1 MVEVVLPLLLT
12 LGYLVLLAG
21 VAKSAEESAPLARL
35 ARHPIAYGLAL
46 GVYATS
52 WTFYGGVGL
61 AHHSGWAFLAISL
74 GVTLSCIAIPFLWE
88 PLARILQRHQLTSVA
103 DLFAFR
109 FQSQLAG
116 VLVTLF
122 MVAAL
127 LPYLSLQ
134 LRAIA
139 DAADFVGEG
148 LTPPWMGV
156 VYAAALSMFAGLLG
170 ARYAD
175 PDRAGRGLLA
185 TLAIESIVKLACMAV
200 VGVAAL
206 QGVFGGL
213 AGLEAHLAETP
224 EALERLRAPVR
235 DGEAPFN
242 ALLMLAFVAAF
253 LLPRQFHVAFAAKPE
268 VRDPR
273 GERHLRT
280 AAWVL
285 PLFLLLLNLPLPV
298 LFFAGEM
305 LAESGTPPDRFVLVA
320 APSAPIRLVA
330 FLGGVSASSAMI
342 LASSL
347 ALGGMV
353 VNHLV
358 VPLRGTRGLSRPYV
372 HRLRQGVIVLLVA
385 AGFAFHLVAPRHG
398 TLVDLGLV
406 SFAAVLQLFPG
417 VLATLFWPRATR
429 EGIIGGLVCGGAV
442 WLTITALPLL
452 GWASPS
458 EAPRALGLDV
468 DPRGAAVWRSLLANA
483 VALALGTLLAT
494 PRAIEVAAAASC
506 AIVLGTAAHNAP
518 PALKVLERRIAAAL
532 GPSGAASELAATR
545 AHLGMRRGERSPLA
559 VLRLADELERRLS
572 ALLGPLSARRIVRG
586 DDAPEAVSLVAAE
599 LRFLRDRGRQDR
611 SVPSETLEASLERV
625 RRYLSGVLDELPL
638 GVCAVDGSGAI
649 AVWNQELEELTGID
663 AEAVLGLPLVRIGA
677 PWAEVLAGELRG
689 APGGVAVRVVEG
701 GEHEHIRETVLPT
714 ARGERVLRFRRGVLL
729 EGASP
734 SDSLAGQSG
743 ALVVIED
750 LTERRALRRQVEHN
764 DRLASLG
771 RMAAGVAH
779 ELGNPLA
786 GLLMVAKNLAREPQA
801 DDAAERLELIVD
813 EGLRIEATLRELL
826 AFARKEGKRDS
837 LEMERAPVRLDDV
850 CQDAVRLSGL
860 GGRGPEVTF
869 TLEALEEAE
878 VLGSR
883 RQLTQVLVNLL
894 SNARHAS
901 SHGDVVDVRV
911 EARGRE
917 GVGGWC
923 IAVVDQGPG
932 VPESIAERIFE
943 PFVTTKPVG
952 EGTGLGLAV
961 SQRIARAHGG
971 ALDFE
976 RRGPSGGAVFRLWLP
991 PRPASSERTRDTD
1004 RSVGG
1009 REPRP
1014 ESVA

>member
-1 MVEVVLPLLLT
+1 M
-12 LGYLVLLAG
+12 
-21 VAKSAEESAPLARL
+21 
-35 ARHPIAYGLAL
+35 
-46 GVYATS
+46 
-52 WTFYGGVGL
+52 
-61 AHHSGWAFLAISL
+61 
-74 GVTLSCIAIPFLWE
+74 
-88 PLARILQRHQLTSVA
+88 
-103 DLFAFR
+103 
-109 FQSQLAG
+109 
-116 VLVTLF
+116 
-122 MVAAL
+122 
-127 LPYLSLQ
+127 
-134 LRAIA
+134 
-139 DAADFVGEG
+139 
-148 LTPPWMGV
+148 
-156 VYAAALSMFAGLLG
+156 
-170 ARYAD
+170 
-175 PDRAGRGLLA
+175 
-185 TLAIESIVKLACMAV
+185 
-200 VGVAAL
+200 
-206 QGVFGGL
+206 
-213 AGLEAHLAETP
+213 
-224 EALERLRAPVR
+224 
-235 DGEAPFN
+235 
-242 ALLMLAFVAAF
+242 
-253 LLPRQFHVAFAAKPE
+253 
-268 VRDPR
+268 
-273 GERHLRT
+273 
-280 AAWVL
+280 
-285 PLFLLLLNLPLPV
+285 
-298 LFFAGEM
+298 
-305 LAESGTPPDRFVLVA
+305 
-320 APSAPIRLVA
+320 
-330 FLGGVSASSAMI
+330 
-342 LASSL
+342 
-347 ALGGMV
+347 
-353 VNHLV
+353 
-358 VPLRGTRGLSRPYV
+358 
-372 HRLRQGVIVLLVA
+372 
-385 AGFAFHLVAPRHG
+385 
-398 TLVDLGLV
+398 
-406 SFAAVLQLFPG
+406 
-417 VLATLFWPRATR
+417 
-429 EGIIGGLVCGGAV
+429 
-442 WLTITALPLL
+442 
-452 GWASPS
+452 
-458 EAPRALGLDV
+458 
-468 DPRGAAVWRSLLANA
+468 
-483 VALALGTLLAT
+483 
-494 PRAIEVAAAASC
+494 
-506 AIVLGTAAHNAP
+506 
-518 PALKVLERRIAAAL
+518 
-532 GPSGAASELAATR
+532 
-545 AHLGMRRGERSPLA
+545 
-559 VLRLADELERRLS
+559 LRLADELERRLS